1 MTWLIVYLSSLV
13 SLLLIDAIWLKSM
26 AGFYREKLGHLFAE
40 SFSYGPAVFFYLL
53 YALALT
59 VLVVLPAVKN
69 GWNWGYVA
77 GTAALL
83 GLAAYGAYDLTNAST
98 MRDWPL
104 VVTLI
109 DMAWGAVV
117 TALGALAALFVARY
131 FL

>member
-1 MTWLIVYLSSLV
+1 
-13 SLLLIDAIWLKSM
+13 M

-69 GWNWGYVA
+69 DWNWVHVLGAA
-77 GTAALL
+77 GLL

-98 MRDWPL
+98 MRDWPM
-104 VVTLI
+104 VVTLV
-109 DMAWGAVV
+109 DMAWGVVV
-117 TALGALAALFVARY
+117 TALGALVAFFAVRY

>member
-1 MTWLIVYLSSLV
+1 MSWLIAYVSSLV
-13 SLLLIDAIWLKSM
+13 SLVLIDAFWLKTM
-26 AGFYREKLGHLFAE
+26 ASFYREKLGHLFAE
-40 SFSYGPAVFFYLL
+40 SFSYGPAVFFYLI

-69 GWNWGYVA
+69 DWSWSYIVGA
-77 GTAALL
+77 SALL

-98 MRDWPL
+98 MKDWPL
-104 VVTLI
+104 VVTLV

-117 TALGALAALFVARY
+117 TALGAMVAVCVTRY